1 MVSLSHIEDQLKGIG
16 CNFRFWGRPEI
27 RELANILVPGE
38 EIAQI
43 VNGQYEGGFAMLA
56 VTNHRLLLI
65 DKKPLFLT
73 VEDIRFDMIAE
84 IDYSA
89 RLLNSTVRIITA
101 NRTMVFTSWSTAR
114 LRILL
119 NYTQQRVMDL
129 RQHYMMQQFQQQPQR
144 NAAQSASLVGG
155 VALQTAGEGEMQ
167 PHGRT
172 LPLNP
177 YAHIPLM
184 SRRRRIPKFY

>member
-1 MVSLSHIEDQLKGIG
+1 MVSLSHVEDQLKRIG

-114 LRILL
+114 LRTLL

-129 RQHYMMQQFQQQPQR
+129 RQHYMMRQFQQQPQR
-144 NAAQSASLVGG
+144 SAAQSASRVGG
-155 VALQTAGEGEMQ
+155 VALQTAGEGEIQ
-167 PHGRT
+167 ISGRR

>member
-1 MVSLSHIEDQLKGIG
+1 MVSLGHVEDQLKAIG

-38 EIAQI
+38 ELAQV

-89 RLLNSTVRIITA
+89 RLLNGTVRIITA
-101 NRTMVFTSWSTAR
+101 NRTLTFTSWGLTR
-114 LRILL
+114 LRVLL

-129 RQHYMMQQFQQQPQR
+129 RQHYMMRQFQQPQR
-144 NAAQSASLVGG
+144 SAAQSASLVGG
-155 VALQTAGEGEMQ
+155 VALQTASGESQ
-167 PHGRT
+167 PMGGRT

>member
-1 MVSLSHIEDQLKGIG
+1 MVSLSQVEDQLKRVG

-27 RELANILVPGE
+27 RELANILAPGE

-65 DKKPLFLT
+65 DKKPLFLS

-89 RLLNSTVRIITA
+89 RLLNATVRVVTA
-101 NRTMVFTSWSTAR
+101 SRTLSFTSWSLTR
-114 LRILL
+114 LRTLL
-119 NYTQQRVMDL
+119 NYTQQRIIDL
-129 RQHYMMQQFQQQPQR
+129 RQPYLTQQFQQARPD
-144 NAAQSASLVGG
+144 ATQSASLVGG
-155 VALQTAGEGEMQ
+155 VALQTGGYARGAG
-167 PHGRT
+167 GRM

-184 SRRRRIPKFY
+184 SRRRRSPKFY